1 MQAGLVNSETTFILT
16 SLVRNFLLGLNKN
29 VNFLILESFY
39 VMVNGH
45 LKKIPLMQNYF
56 NKLMTIH
63 Y

>member
-29 VNFLILESFY
+29 VNFLILETFY

-45 LKKIPLMQNYF
+45 FKKNSTNAELF
-56 NKLMTIH
+56 
-63 Y
+63 